1 MIVELNPIILR
12 ESPGW
17 IMGANSVTSEFGVF
31 RQESRLGLNHAQTTY
46 CNYQPN
52 GLKKNILVNQKMSC
66 SNFFFFKRLL
76 WHHRGKTLLKIA
88 F

>member
-31 RQESRLGLNHAQTTY
+31 RILT
-46 CNYQPN
+46 
-52 GLKKNILVNQKMSC
+52 KNLD
-66 SNFFFFKRLL
+66 
-76 WHHRGKTLLKIA
+76 
-88 F
+88 